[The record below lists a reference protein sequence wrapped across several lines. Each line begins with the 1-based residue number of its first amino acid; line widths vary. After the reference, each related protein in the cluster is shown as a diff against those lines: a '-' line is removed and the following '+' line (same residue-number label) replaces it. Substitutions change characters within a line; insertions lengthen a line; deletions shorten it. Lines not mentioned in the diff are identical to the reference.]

1 MKRLFITV
9 IVLLLFISGCSNSKL
24 SSWPESISTSQENVK
39 EVDTLVQ
46 NLMTNSQQM
55 DFQVEPSRADWVPE
69 GLAQI
74 RKMAFNLIP
83 TIKIIGKTNKKADL
97 HKSGTVFFR
106 WSDVTIYIDLKA
118 PYPENNI
125 YIESA
130 YGTHKAVASKESIE
144 NIITF
149 AKKSLLLK

>member
-1 MKRLFITV
+1 MKRLFIAV
-9 IVLLLFISGCSNSKL
+9 IVLLLFISGCSNSK
-24 SSWPESISTSQENVK
+24 SSDWSGITSTSQENVK
-39 EVDTLVQ
+39 EVNALVQ
-46 NLMTNSQQM
+46 DLMANSQQM

-74 RKMAFNLIP
+74 RKMAFDLIP
-83 TIKIIGKTNKKADL
+83 TIKIIGKTNKKTDL
-97 HKSGTVFFR
+97 HRSGMAFFR

-118 PYPENNI
+118 PDPDNI

-130 YGTHKAVASKESIE
+130 YGTHKAAASKKSIE
-144 NIITF
+144 NIIAF